1 MAGTDRRVR
10 LGLGFESQFQAKLS
24 QLTVYDNQL
33 LDEDGC
39 SAASSSVTAG
49 FSQGNETQPP
59 HEIIS
64 FRSGTM
70 ERIQINDI

>member
-10 LGLGFESQFQAKLS
+10 LGLGFESLP